1 MKKLLKK
8 IYTFLYKTG
17 YVAITIFLLTIV
29 SMGLVSYK
37 LKSEKSLNPYCKL
50 ENQDIYIVVE
60 HSKIQ
65 GFNYYFNCNTLNIEI
80 EMIDGLTIDEVIT
93 VLLDVKATL
102 EKNQII
108 YNSHVIVSA
117 DCLENYLFAN
127 LNLGEEGIIYLG
139 N

>member
-1 MKKLLKK
+1 MKKVLKK

-102 EKNQII
+102 EKNIGRNI
-108 YNSHVIVSA
+108 ANGEVELKTD
-117 DCLENYLFAN
+117 DCK
-127 LNLGEEGIIYLG
+127 GKKKSKKHS
-139 N
+139 